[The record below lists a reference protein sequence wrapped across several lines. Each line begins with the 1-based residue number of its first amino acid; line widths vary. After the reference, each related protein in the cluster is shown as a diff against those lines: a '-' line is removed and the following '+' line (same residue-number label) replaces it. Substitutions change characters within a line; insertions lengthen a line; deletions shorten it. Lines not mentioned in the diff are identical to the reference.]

1 LRLVAVLRAV
11 LEGEKAAVLKRERHL
26 PLSFHRRQ
34 EELKFG
40 LGLQRLQH
48 RIREIQALRER
59 DGAGGE
65 CRATPWLPGA
75 PGYPG
80 GMCWCLGSSGANG
93 LPLPPTAALPLALR
107 DPQLKAE
114 GKVPESELPALVLE
128 AVKELEAAKQ
138 QVLKRIQ
145 IWKRQQQLAGNGAAF
160 EENLAPLQ
168 KRCEA
173 LAELHFQLQQQ
184 VLAAGAEL
192 GAELLPRLLER
203 LAEALGSLVK
213 R

>member
-1 LRLVAVLRAV
+1 LRLVAVLKAI
-11 LEGEKAAVLKRERHL
+11 LEGEKAAVLKRDRHL

-34 EELKFG
+34 EELKFS

-48 RIREIQALRER
+48 RVHEIQALR
-59 DGAGGE
+59 DG
-65 CRATPWLPGA
+65 P
-75 PGYPG
+75 
-80 GMCWCLGSSGANG
+80 
-93 LPLPPTAALPLALR
+93 AASPQLNVR
-107 DPQLKAE
+107 DPQLKTEA
-114 GKVPESELPALVLE
+114 KPPESELPTLILE

-145 IWKRQQQLAGNGAAF
+145 IWKRQQQLAGNGALF

-168 KRCEA
+168 KRCES
-173 LAELHFQLQQQ
+173 LVEVYFQLHQQ
-184 VLAAGAEL
+184 VMAASAEL

-203 LAEALGSLVK
+203 FNEVLSSLVK

>member
-1 LRLVAVLRAV
+1 LRLVAVLKTI
-11 LEGEKAAVLKRERHL
+11 LEGEKAAVLKRDHHL

-48 RIREIQALRER
+48 RMCEIQALR
-59 DGAGGE
+59 DGSAGEG
-65 CRATPWLPGA
+65 LGQDGGGNGA
-75 PGYPG
+75 MQSP
-80 GMCWCLGSSGANG
+80 MAGAA
-93 LPLPPTAALPLALR
+93 PL
-107 DPQLKAE
+107 Q
-114 GKVPESELPALVLE
+114 ELPTLILE
-128 AVKELEAAKQ
+128 AMKELELAKQ

-145 IWKRQQQLAGNGAAF
+145 IWKRQQQLAGNGALF

-168 KRCEA
+168 KRCES
-173 LAELHFQLQQQ
+173 LVEVYFQLHQQ
-184 VLAAGAEL
+184 VMAASAEL

-203 LAEALGSLVK
+203 FNEVLSSLVK

>member
-1 LRLVAVLRAV
+1 LRLVAVLKAI
-11 LEGEKAAVLKRERHL
+11 LEGEKAAVLKRDCHL

-34 EELKFG
+34 EELKFS

-48 RIREIQALRER
+48 RVREIQALR
-59 DGAGGE
+59 DG
-65 CRATPWLPGA
+65 P
-75 PGYPG
+75 
-80 GMCWCLGSSGANG
+80 
-93 LPLPPTAALPLALR
+93 AASLQLNVR

-114 GKVPESELPALVLE
+114 AKPPESELPTLILE

-145 IWKRQQQLAGNGAAF
+145 IWKRQQQLAGNGALF

-168 KRCEA
+168 KRCES
-173 LAELHFQLQQQ
+173 LVEVYFQLHQQ
-184 VLAAGAEL
+184 VMAASAEL

-203 LAEALGSLVK
+203 FSEVLSSLVK

>member
-1 LRLVAVLRAV
+1 SALPQDH
-11 LEGEKAAVLKRERHL
+11 HL

-48 RIREIQALRER
+48 RIREIQALR
-59 DGAGGE
+59 DGSAGEGLGQDGS
-65 CRATPWLPGA
+65 CSAWSSMAGA
-75 PGYPG
+75 
-80 GMCWCLGSSGANG
+80 A
-93 LPLPPTAALPLALR
+93 PP
-107 DPQLKAE
+107 Q
-114 GKVPESELPALVLE
+114 ELPTLILE
-128 AVKELEAAKQ
+128 AVKELELAKQ

-145 IWKRQQQLAGNGAAF
+145 IWKRQQQLAGNGALF

-168 KRCEA
+168 KRCES
-173 LAELHFQLQQQ
+173 LVEVYFQLHQQ
-184 VLAAGAEL
+184 VMAVSADL

-203 LAEALGSLVK
+203 FNEVLSSLVK

>member
-1 LRLVAVLRAV
+1 LRLVAVLKAI
-11 LEGEKAAVLKRERHL
+11 LEGEKAAVLKRDRHL

-34 EELKFG
+34 EELKFS

-48 RIREIQALRER
+48 RVREIQALR
-59 DGAGGE
+59 DGPAGEG
-65 CRATPWLPGA
+65 
-75 PGYPG
+75 
-80 GMCWCLGSSGANG
+80 LGQDG
-93 LPLPPTAALPLALR
+93 PLLGPNVR
-107 DPQLKAE
+107 DPQLKTEA
-114 GKVPESELPALVLE
+114 KPPESELPALILE

-145 IWKRQQQLAGNGAAF
+145 IWKRQQQLAGNGALF

-168 KRCEA
+168 KRCES
-173 LAELHFQLQQQ
+173 LVEVYFQLHQQ
-184 VLAAGAEL
+184 VMAASTEL

-203 LAEALGSLVK
+203 FNDVLSSLVK

>member
-1 LRLVAVLRAV
+1 LRLVAVMKAI
-11 LEGEKAAVLKRERHL
+11 LEGEKAAVLKRDRHL

-34 EELKFG
+34 EELKFS

-48 RIREIQALRER
+48 RVHEIQALQ
-59 DGAGGE
+59 DGPAGEG
-65 CRATPWLPGA
+65 PGQD
-75 PGYPG
+75 
-80 GMCWCLGSSGANG
+80 GSGRGVTQSPVAR
-93 LPLPPTAALPLALR
+93 AALQ
-107 DPQLKAE
+107 D
-114 GKVPESELPALVLE
+114 LPTLILE

-145 IWKRQQQLAGNGAAF
+145 IWKRQQQLAGNGAVF

-168 KRCEA
+168 KRCES
-173 LAELHFQLQQQ
+173 LVDVYFQLHQQ
-184 VLAAGAEL
+184 VMAASTEL

-203 LAEALGSLVK
+203 FNEVLSSLVK

>member
-1 LRLVAVLRAV
+1 LRLVAVLKAI
-11 LEGEKAAVLKRERHL
+11 LEGEKAAVLKRDRHL

-34 EELKFG
+34 EELKFS

-48 RIREIQALRER
+48 RVREIQALRDGPSGEGLGQDGSLLAR
-59 DGAGGE
+59 DGAM
-65 CRATPWLPGA
+65 RTPMAGAAPQDLPT
-75 PGYPG
+75 
-80 GMCWCLGSSGANG
+80 LI
-93 LPLPPTAALPLALR
+93 
-107 DPQLKAE
+107 
-114 GKVPESELPALVLE
+114 LE

-145 IWKRQQQLAGNGAAF
+145 IWKRQQQLAGNGALF

-168 KRCEA
+168 KRCES
-173 LAELHFQLQQQ
+173 LVEVYFQLHQQ
-184 VLAAGAEL
+184 VMAASAEL

-203 LAEALGSLVK
+203 FNEVLSSLVK

>member
-1 LRLVAVLRAV
+1 LRLVAVLKAI
-11 LEGEKAAVLKRERHL
+11 LEGEKAAVLKRDRHL

-34 EELKFG
+34 EELKFS

-48 RIREIQALRER
+48 RVREIQALRDSPTGEGPGQDR
-59 DGAGGE
+59 SLLSVGPSWGA
-65 CRATPWLPGA
+65 AKA
-75 PGYPG
+75 P
-80 GMCWCLGSSGANG
+80 LG
-93 LPLPPTAALPLALR
+93 
-107 DPQLKAE
+107 
-114 GKVPESELPALVLE
+114 ELPTLILE

-145 IWKRQQQLAGNGAAF
+145 IWKRQQQLAGNGALF

-168 KRCEA
+168 KRCES
-173 LAELHFQLQQQ
+173 LVEVYFQLHQQ
-184 VLAAGAEL
+184 VMAASVEL

-203 LAEALGSLVK
+203 FNEVLSSLVK

>member
-11 LEGEKAAVLKRERHL
+11 LEGEKAAVLKRDHHL

-48 RIREIQALRER
+48 RVREIQALR
-59 DGAGGE
+59 DGAVGE
-65 CRATPWLPGA
+65 ELGLDGAVQSPAPGA
-75 PGYPG
+75 
-80 GMCWCLGSSGANG
+80 A
-93 LPLPPTAALPLALR
+93 
-107 DPQLKAE
+107 PQ
-114 GKVPESELPALVLE
+114 ELPTLILE

-145 IWKRQQQLAGNGAAF
+145 IWKRQQQLAGNGAIF

-168 KRCEA
+168 KRCEN
-173 LAELHFQLQQQ
+173 LVEVHFQLQQQ
-184 VLAAGAEL
+184 VMGASAEL
-192 GAELLPRLLER
+192 GPELLARLLER
-203 LAEALGSLVK
+203 FNEVLSSLVK

>member
-1 LRLVAVLRAV
+1 LRLVAVLRAT
-11 LEGEKAAVLKRERHL
+11 LEGEKAAVLKRDHHL

-48 RIREIQALRER
+48 RVHEIQALQDGPTGKGPGL
-59 DGAGGE
+59 DGAVQS
-65 CRATPWLPGA
+65 PA
-75 PGYPG
+75 PG
-80 GMCWCLGSSGANG
+80 
-93 LPLPPTAALPLALR
+93 TA
-107 DPQLKAE
+107 PQ
-114 GKVPESELPALVLE
+114 ELPTLLLE

-145 IWKRQQQLAGNGAAF
+145 IWKRQQQLAGNGATF

-168 KRCEA
+168 KRCEN
-173 LAELHFQLQQQ
+173 LVEVYFQLQQQ
-184 VLAAGAEL
+184 VMGVSAEL
-192 GAELLPRLLER
+192 GPELLARLLER
-203 LAEALGSLVK
+203 FNEVLSSLVK

>member
-1 LRLVAVLRAV
+1 LRLVAVLKAI
-11 LEGEKAAVLKRERHL
+11 LEGEKAAVLKRDHHL

-48 RIREIQALRER
+48 RIREIQALR
-59 DGAGGE
+59 DGSAGDGVGPQVAA
-65 CRATPWLPGA
+65 RGGNGA
-75 PGYPG
+75 MQSP
-80 GMCWCLGSSGANG
+80 MTGAA
-93 LPLPPTAALPLALR
+93 PP
-107 DPQLKAE
+107 Q
-114 GKVPESELPALVLE
+114 ELPTLILE
-128 AVKELEAAKQ
+128 AVKELELAKQ

-145 IWKRQQQLAGNGAAF
+145 IWKRQQQLAGNGALF

-168 KRCEA
+168 KRCES
-173 LAELHFQLQQQ
+173 LVEVYFQLHQQ
-184 VLAAGAEL
+184 VMAASAEL

-203 LAEALGSLVK
+203 FNEVLSSLVK